1 MQKLGTV
8 IYFSYFIPSLC
19 FIPSPSDC
27 PQSMFYTDAKQSKLL
42 RTSDLKACTVF
53 MLVFG

>member
-8 IYFSYFIPSLC
+8 IYFSY

-42 RTSDLKACTVF
+42 RTSDLKARTVF
-53 MLVFG
+53 MLVFR

>member
-1 MQKLGTV
+1 MPKLGTV
-8 IYFSYFIPSLC
+8 IYFSYFPSLC

-27 PQSMFYTDAKQSKLL
+27 PQSVFYTDAKLSKLL